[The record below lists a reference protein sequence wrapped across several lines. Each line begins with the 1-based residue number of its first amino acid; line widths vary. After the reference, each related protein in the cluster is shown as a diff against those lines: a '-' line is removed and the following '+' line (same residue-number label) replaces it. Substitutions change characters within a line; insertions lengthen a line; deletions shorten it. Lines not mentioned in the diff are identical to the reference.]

1 MPTLNQYSVV
11 VPAAGIGKRMQK
23 DCPKQY
29 LQIAGKTI
37 IEHTLTNL
45 LAHNQVKQVIVVLNP
60 NDNLF
65 AKLPIASHPNIK
77 IVEGGQERCDS
88 VLAGLK
94 YLTDDEEWVVVHDA
108 ARPCLTKTDLTA
120 LLQLAEQGNS
130 GGILA
135 TPVRDTMKRAVNIKV
150 NKQNIIK
157 KTESRENLWH
167 ALTPQFFKLALLKKA
182 LSAANEQ
189 NTVITDEASA
199 IELLGEEV
207 ILVAGS
213 ASNIKITQPEDLLLA
228 EFYLTQKKLN
238 IKGDLTEV

>member
-1 MPTLNQYSVV
+1 MPSPDQYSVV

-29 LQIAGKTI
+29 LRIAGKTI

-45 LAHNQVKQVIVVLNP
+45 LEHNQVKQVIVVLNP
-60 NDNLF
+60 NDKLF
-65 AKLPIASHPNIK
+65 AELPIANHANIK
-77 IVEGGQERCDS
+77 VVVGGQERCDS
-88 VLAGLK
+88 VLAGLN
-94 YLTDDEEWVVVHDA
+94 YLPDDEEWVVVHDA

-135 TPVRDTMKRAVNIKV
+135 TPVRDTMKRAVNIKM
-150 NKQNIIK
+150 NSQNIIK

-182 LSAANEQ
+182 LHTANNQ
-189 NTVITDEASA
+189 NVVITDEASA
-199 IELLGEEV
+199 IEFLGEEV
-207 ILVAGS
+207 ILVPGS

-228 EFYLTQKKLN
+228 EFYLTQKS
-238 IKGDLTEV
+238 